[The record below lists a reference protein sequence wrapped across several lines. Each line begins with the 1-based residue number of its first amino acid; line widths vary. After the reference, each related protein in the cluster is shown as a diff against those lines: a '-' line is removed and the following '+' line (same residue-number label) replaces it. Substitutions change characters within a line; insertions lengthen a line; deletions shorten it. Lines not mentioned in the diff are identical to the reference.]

1 MSYTHFEEDNRIP
14 RHVPVTMIE
23 DLMEDPSYR
32 PIYNY
37 RDIQQP
43 SRMPILRESF
53 QASDSDALTAEL
65 RQIKYIIIGM
75 AALSFLLIIISLL
88 RK

>member
-1 MSYTHFEEDNRIP
+1 MSYTRFEEENRIP

-32 PIYNY
+32 PIYN
-37 RDIQQP
+37 IQQP
-43 SRMPILRESF
+43 PRVPIFRESF
-53 QASDSDALTAEL
+53 QVSDSDALTTEL